1 MAEAELS
8 AGAAAAL
15 EQVRIKHERAA
26 RVFIDLAEAE
36 DARLAGRVEVQAAQA
51 ARVAQAAKVAD

>member
-8 AGAAAAL
+8 AGATAAL